1 MAKESSFPNGLPSDN
16 IAISLKSL
24 FEPAKQ
30 RANNLIWGVWKQ
42 ESIFVVVIIIFTMSF
57 ENTFNMAALIF
68 LIYLGCLI

>member
-16 IAISLKSL
+16 IAVSLKSL
-24 FEPAKQ
+24 FELAKQ
-30 RANNLIWGVWKQ
+30 HANNLIWGVCKQ
-42 ESIFVVVIIIFTMSF
+42 ESIFVVVTIIFTMPF